1 LGGVGLIGDVVKG
14 GKKVI
19 PAIQGTLTN
28 TDFTSSKP
36 TKDLF
41 ARLKDRMMRTA
52 ADDMLSTGKRGT
64 LQAGLLDHIAEP
76 VMRESVPRPVYRY
89 FEENV
94 IPRMQM

>member
-1 LGGVGLIGDVVKG
+1 
-14 GKKVI
+14 
-19 PAIQGTLTN
+19 
-28 TDFTSSKP
+28 
-36 TKDLF
+36 
-41 ARLKDRMMRTA
+41 MMRTA